1 MLSGWLGFGGKNAG
15 QASVAPD
22 SGVAVP
28 RPWLATALTL
38 NAAAALLI
46 SLSQGCSSKTCS
58 EVGWNEGLTVNMT
71 SDEPLTAGTYRVLI
85 EIPDES
91 FELDLKLEA
100 PNNTQLGYTVS
111 EHMTRGHWQ
120 VNASLSGSD
129 AFGTLGDI
137 SVGRF
142 EGQTGG
148 PESVTVTVLQDGTE
162 IGRLELDEIAY
173 RKDEPNGPDCGVAT
187 TASASLELAPLQ

>member
-1 MLSGWLGFGGKNAG
+1 M
-15 QASVAPD
+15 SVAPD

-28 RPWLATALTL
+28 RPWLATVLTL

-46 SLSQGCSSKTCS
+46 SLSQGCSAKSCS
-58 EVGWNEGLTVNMT
+58 EMGWSEGLTVNMT

-91 FELDLKLEA
+91 FEFDLKLEA
-100 PNNTQLGYTVS
+100 PNNTQLGHTVS

-142 EGQTGG
+142 KGQTGG
-148 PESVTVTVLQDGTE
+148 PESLTVTVLQDGTE
-162 IGRLELDEIAY
+162 IGRLELDDIAY

-187 TASASLELAPLQ
+187 TASASLELAPRQ